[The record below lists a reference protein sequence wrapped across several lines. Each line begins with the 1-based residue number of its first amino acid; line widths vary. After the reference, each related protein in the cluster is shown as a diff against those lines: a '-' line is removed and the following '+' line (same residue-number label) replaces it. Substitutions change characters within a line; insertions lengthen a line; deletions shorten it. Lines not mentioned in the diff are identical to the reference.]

1 MRKQSFVLLVAGLLV
16 VACGPA
22 QPRPLLP
29 ELPTAVQPRA
39 NQLLASQG
47 GAWAISFLHEFPA
60 DFWSSGPHEYA
71 LVTRCPIL
79 TGGGE
84 TATRQTFAVTE
95 DAPLYNG
102 PIYLRLGGLS
112 QDVTDQIVEPIQSIH
127 PQQPTV
133 AVVTFPGLPQEVLEA
148 MAQEC
153 EVIVAW
159 DGESN
164 VETLKPQTPFEPAP

>member
-1 MRKQSFVLLVAGLLV
+1 MRKQLIALLLASLLV

-29 ELPTAVQPRA
+29 ELPTAVQPSA

-47 GAWAISFLHEFPA
+47 GSWAISFTHEFPV

-79 TGGGE
+79 AGGGE
-84 TATRQTFAVTE
+84 TATRQTFVVTE
-95 DAPLYNG
+95 AAPLHNG

-112 QDVTDQIVEPIQSIH
+112 PGVTEQIIEPIQSIH
-127 PQQPTV
+127 PQQPTI
-133 AVVTFPGLPQEVLEA
+133 AVVTYPGLPQEVLEA

-153 EVIVAW
+153 EVVIAW
-159 DGESN
+159 DGENN